1 MSTRRISSRS
11 SVPPKY
17 AAVSPT
23 GTPTART
30 RAAAASPTL
39 IDTRA
44 PYMSRLNSSRRRG
57 AAAAAREAPS
67 GEESTVA
74 HLRVQGRVG
83 EIDEDVHRNDHHAK
97 QERQRQQHRVIAPG
111 RGGHEVPADAGDPGD
126 RFDEERSG
134 DD

>member
-30 RAAAASPTL
+30 RAAAARKAAPTTAIRCCANL
-39 IDTRA
+39 RRA
-44 PYMSRLNSSRRRG
+44 RLPALRG
-57 AAAAAREAPS
+57 ARRPGTAAAAREAPS
-67 GEESTVA
+67 GEESAVA
-74 HLRVQGRVG
+74 HLGVQGRVG

-97 QERQRQQHRVIAPG
+97 QERQRQQHRV
-111 RGGHEVPADAGDPGD
+111 
-126 RFDEERSG
+126 
-134 DD
+134 